1 MNYKRVVAF
10 SNTCV
15 LFELDNGFYALV
27 AVDDEEA
34 KHLVTISKY
43 AESHMK
49 LAVFES
55 GTNIPEKILLK
66 AAATLALGEHVF
78 ICKDIPDELKQV
90 GNINE
95 A

>member
-1 MNYKRVVAF
+1 MNYKKVIAF

-15 LFELDNGFYALV
+15 LFKLDNGYFALV

-55 GTNIPEKILLK
+55 GKNIPEKTLLK
-66 AAATLALGEHVF
+66 AASTLSLGEHVF
-78 ICKDIPDELKQV
+78 ICKELPEELKHFLQE
-90 GNINE
+90 GN
-95 A
+95 

>member
-1 MNYKRVVAF
+1 MKYEKVVAF

-15 LFELDNGFYALV
+15 LFKLTNGFYALV

-43 AESHMK
+43 AESHLQ

-55 GTNIPEKILLK
+55 GENIDEKTLNK
-66 AAATLALGEHVF
+66 AAATLELGEHVF
-78 ICKDIPDELKQV
+78 ICKDIPEHLTKL
-90 GNINE
+90 
-95 A
+95 

>member
-1 MNYKRVVAF
+1 MNYKKVIAF

-15 LFELDNGFYALV
+15 LFELNNGFFALV

-49 LAVFES
+49 LAVFEK
-55 GTNIPEKILLK
+55 GENISEKVLKK
-66 AAATLALGEHVF
+66 AANTLKLGEHIF
-78 ICKDIPDELKQV
+78 ICKELPDELKHFLQE
-90 GNINE
+90 GN
-95 A
+95 

>member
-1 MNYKRVVAF
+1 MKYEKVVAF

-15 LFELDNGFYALV
+15 LFKLENGFYALV

-43 AESHMK
+43 AESHLQ

-55 GTNIPEKILLK
+55 GRNIDEKTLK
-66 AAATLALGEHVF
+66 KATATLELGEHVF
-78 ICKDIPDELKQV
+78 ICRDVPEHL
-90 GNINE
+90 INL
-95 A
+95 

>member
-1 MNYKRVVAF
+1 MNYKKVIAF

-15 LFELDNGFYALV
+15 LFELDNDFFALV

-34 KHLVTISKY
+34 KHLITISKY

-55 GTNIPEKILLK
+55 GNNISEKTLLK
-66 AAATLALGEHVF
+66 AVSMLNSGEHVF
-78 ICKDIPDELKQV
+78 ICKELPEELKHFLA
-90 GNINE
+90 E
-95 A
+95 R